1 MPQAHGAVEAL
12 ARALFIETPVKTP
25 VKIRLAARNPQRMKV
40 GAALACTSQYAAP
53 AQAALRFLRRQG
65 TSALSA
71 GYEKQ
76 CARASDKPLLL
87 IVDNEPTT
95 ALLLARTMAHEC
107 RIQTLQCGAKTLD
120 YARHPDH
127 RPDLILLHATGPAP
141 NGLEICRQL
150 KADQAT
156 LSIPVMLITDRNDSA
171 GEALALRLGAA
182 DCVTH
187 PFHLGVFDARIR
199 NQIQLKLRSDLL
211 ERHANQDSLTDIANR
226 RCFELTLD
234 AEWRRAM
241 REGQPLSL
249 VMVDVDR
256 FKHFNDL
263 YGHREGDHCLR
274 RVAKAM
280 TQALIRPGDLLARYG
295 GEEFIAIL
303 PGTDQ
308 PGARCI
314 GERLRHAVRDLHIP
328 QQRPDGI
335 RQVTISVGCAS
346 VYPNP
351 GLSCYSLLQHA
362 DEQLYLAKH
371 AGRDCVR

>member
-1 MPQAHGAVEAL
+1 MPQAQGAVEAL

-25 VKIRLAARNPQRMKV
+25 VKTRLAKRNPLRMKT
-40 GAALACTSQYAAP
+40 GAALARPSQHAAP

-65 TSALSA
+65 ASALSA
-71 GYEKQ
+71 NHEKP

-87 IVDNEPTT
+87 IVGNEPRT
-95 ALLLARTMAHEC
+95 ALLVARILAHEC
-107 RIQTLQCGAKTLD
+107 RIQTLRCGARILD
-120 YARHPDH
+120 YARCPDQ
-127 RPDLILLHATGPAP
+127 RPDLILLHVMGPAS
-141 NGLEICRQL
+141 NGLEVCRQL

-156 LSIPVMLITDRNDSA
+156 RSIPVMLINDRNNSA
-171 GEALALRLGAA
+171 DEALALRLGAV
-182 DCVTH
+182 DYVTH
-187 PFHLGVFDARIR
+187 PFHLDVFEARIR
-199 NQIQLKLRSDLL
+199 NQIQLKLRNDQL
-211 ERHANQDSLTDIANR
+211 EHFANQDSLTDIANR
-226 RCFELTLD
+226 RCFEMMLD

-241 REGQPLSL
+241 RERQPLSL

-280 TQALIRPGDLLARYG
+280 AQALTRPGDLLARYG
-295 GEEFIAIL
+295 GEEFAAIL
-303 PGTDQ
+303 PRTDQ

-314 GERLRHAVRDLHIP
+314 GERLRDAVRDLHIP

-371 AGRDCVR
+371 AGRNCVR

>member
-1 MPQAHGAVEAL
+1 M
-12 ARALFIETPVKTP
+12 KTP
-25 VKIRLAARNPQRMKV
+25 VKIRLAARNPLRVKASV
-40 GAALACTSQYAAP
+40 ALARTSQHAAP
-53 AQAALRFLRRQG
+53 AQVAFRFLRRQEA
-65 TSALSA
+65 SALSA
-71 GYEKQ
+71 GHEKQ
-76 CARASDKPLLL
+76 PARASDKPLLL

-95 ALLLARTMAHEC
+95 ALILARTMAHEC
-107 RIQTLQCGAKTLD
+107 QIQTLQCGAKTLD
-120 YARHPDH
+120 YARRSDR
-127 RPDLILLHATGPAP
+127 RPDLILLHAMGPAP
-141 NGLEICRQL
+141 DGLEICRQL
-150 KADQAT
+150 KADEAT
-156 LSIPVMLITDRNDSA
+156 RPIPVMLITDRNNSA
-171 GEALALRLGAA
+171 DEALALRLGAA

-187 PFHLGVFDARIR
+187 PFLLEVFEARIR
-199 NQIQLKLRSDLL
+199 NQIQLKLSNDLL
-211 ERHANQDSLTDIANR
+211 EHYANQDSLTDIANR

-241 REGQPLSL
+241 RERQPLSL

-280 TQALIRPGDLLARYG
+280 SQALTRPGDLLARYG
-295 GEEFIAIL
+295 GEEFAAIL
-303 PGTDQ
+303 PRTDQ
-308 PGARCI
+308 AGARCI
-314 GERLRHAVRDLHIP
+314 GERLRDAVGDLHIR

-371 AGRDCVR
+371 AGRNCVR

>member
-1 MPQAHGAVEAL
+1 M
-12 ARALFIETPVKTP
+12 PVKAP
-25 VKIRLAARNPQRMKV
+25 VNIKLAARNPLRTKA
-40 GAALACTSQYAAP
+40 GAALARTSQYASV
-53 AQAALRFLRRQG
+53 AQAAFRLLRRQG
-65 TSALSA
+65 ASALSP
-71 GYEKQ
+71 GHEKQ
-76 CARASDKPLLL
+76 CAWASDKPLLL
-87 IVDNEPTT
+87 VVDSAPTT

-120 YARHPDH
+120 YARRTEH
-127 RPDLILLHATGPAP
+127 RPDLILLHAMGPAP
-141 NGLEICRQL
+141 DGLEICRQL
-150 KADQAT
+150 KADEAT
-156 LSIPVMLITDRNDSA
+156 RSIPVMLITDRNKPAD
-171 GEALALRLGAA
+171 EALALRVGAA
-182 DCVTH
+182 DCVTR
-187 PFHLGVFDARIR
+187 PFDLAVFEARIR
-199 NQIQLKLRSDLL
+199 SQIQLKFRIDLL
-211 ERHANQDSLTDIANR
+211 EHYANQDSLTDVANR
-226 RCFELTLD
+226 RCFEMMLD
-234 AEWRRAM
+234 AEWRRAT
-241 REGQPLSL
+241 RERQPLAL

-280 TQALIRPGDLLARYG
+280 SGALTRPGDLFARYG
-295 GEEFIAIL
+295 GEEFAAIL

-308 PGARCI
+308 PGALCI
-314 GERLRHAVRDLHIP
+314 GERLREAVRDLHIA

-335 RQVTISVGCAS
+335 RHVTISVGCAS

>member
-1 MPQAHGAVEAL
+1 M
-12 ARALFIETPVKTP
+12 KTP
-25 VKIRLAARNPQRMKV
+25 VKMKLAARNPLRTKA
-40 GAALACTSQYAAP
+40 GAALARTAQHDAP
-53 AQAALRFLRRQG
+53 AQPPLRFLRRQG
-65 TSALSA
+65 ASALA
-71 GYEKQ
+71 ANHEKQ

-87 IVDNEPTT
+87 IVGNQPTT
-95 ALLLARTMAHEC
+95 ALLVARTMTHEC
-107 RIQTLQCGAKTLD
+107 RIQTLQNGAKTLD
-120 YARHPDH
+120 YARCPDQ

-141 NGLEICRQL
+141 NGLEICRRL

-156 LSIPVMLITDRNDSA
+156 RSIAVMLITDRNNPAD
-171 GEALALRLGAA
+171 EALALRLGAA

-187 PFHLGVFDARIR
+187 PFHLAVFEARVR

-211 ERHANQDSLTDIANR
+211 ERYANQDCLTGIANR

-234 AEWRRAM
+234 AEWRRAT
-241 REGQPLSL
+241 RERHPLSL

-280 TQALIRPGDLLARYG
+280 SQALTRPGDLLARYG
-295 GEEFIAIL
+295 GEEFAAIL
-303 PGTDQ
+303 PATDQ

-314 GERLRHAVRDLHIP
+314 GQRLRDAVRDLHIP
-328 QQRPDGI
+328 QQRPDGVH
-335 RQVTISVGCAS
+335 QVTISVGCAS

-351 GLSCYSLLQHA
+351 GLSCFSLLQHA
-362 DEQLYLAKH
+362 DQQLYLAKH
-371 AGRDCVR
+371 SGRNCVR